1 MKLTICS
8 IIFALTVPTAAL
20 AAFVPD
26 PTPPPVITQGSGTRF
41 TGFTPPPG
49 QGAPRQATGAGSR

>member
-1 MKLTICS
+1 MHLTIVS

-26 PTPPPVITQGSGTRF
+26 PTPPPKITQGSGTRY
-41 TGFTPPPG
+41 TPTLDR
-49 QGAPRQATGAGSR
+49 GAPHQTESAGVR

>member
-1 MKLTICS
+1 MHLTIVS

-26 PTPPPVITQGSGTRF
+26 PTPPPKITQGSGTRF
-41 TGFTPPPG
+41 TPAPG

>member
-1 MKLTICS
+1 MHLTIVS

-26 PTPPPVITQGSGTRF
+26 PTPPPKITQGSGTRF
-41 TGFTPPPG
+41 TPLIDR
-49 QGAPRQATGAGSR
+49 GAPRQTEGAGSR